1 MRVLQPQAQR
11 WVRTGLA
18 RTVLVVSHRPRVL
31 DAADR
36 LVVLE
41 RGAVVETGTPAELR
55 ERCGAY
61 SRLLLGEGRTGQ
73 PKASRMGSE
82 NGAASGRE

>member
-1 MRVLQPQAQR
+1 MQIRVLWPQAQR
-11 WVRTGLA
+11 WVSTGLA
-18 RTVLVVSHRPRVL
+18 QTVLVVSHRSRVL

-41 RGAVVETGTPAELR
+41 HGAVVETGTPAELR

-61 SRLLLGEGRTGQ
+61 SRLLLGGGSTEA
-73 PKASRMGSE
+73 PRMGSKE
-82 NGAASGRE
+82 GVASGRE

>member
-36 LVVLE
+36 LMVLE